1 MDKEEFTFNPKYI
14 NALNDLKD
22 KIYKWLQDNDKLAE
36 ETKIKNKVIGFLGEV
51 LVATEL
57 YNKFKEKLNEKGC
70 KWVGGQK
77 KWYDIQLEFKD
88 SSKPIKIQVKS
99 TTNSKEEFSI
109 LKLKLGNMKEKIEN
123 EIEEEYKQLP
133 DLLDFK
139 LPKSLQDKIDEE
151 VEKNEADFWILNDLS
166 GAKPQ
171 FFILKK
177 EEITQLLKDD
187 YRGYQLERKSKKRYN
202 YGINKDGV
210 LWFRIHTK
218 WDEKYFKNK
227 LNDSKNKWEKIYHM
241 LEKINRVSK

>member
-177 EEITQLLKDD
+177 EEIAQLLKDD

-202 YGINKDGV
+202 YGINKEGII
-210 LWFRIHTK
+210 WFRLHRK

-227 LNDSKNKWEKIYHM
+227 LNDSKYRWDKISSYA
-241 LEKINRVSK
+241 LKIKQ

>member
-177 EEITQLLKDD
+177 EEITQLLKMI

-227 LNDSKNKWEKIYHM
+227 LNDSKNKWEKIYPM

>member
-1 MDKEEFTFNPKYI
+1 MDEKGFTFNPEYI

-22 KIYKWLQDNDKLAE
+22 KIYKWLQDNDKLAKG
-36 ETKIKNKVIGFLGEV
+36 TKIKNKVIGFLGEV
-51 LVATEL
+51 LVVTKL
-57 YNKFKEKLNEKGC
+57 YYEFKDKLNEKEC

-77 KWYDIQLEFKD
+77 KGYDIKLEFKD

-99 TTNSKEEFSI
+99 TTNNKGEFSI
-109 LKLKLGNMKEKIEN
+109 LKLKLGDMKEKIKN
-123 EIEEEYKQLP
+123 EIEEEYKQRL

-166 GAKPQ
+166 GTEPQ

-177 EEITQLLKDD
+177 EEIAQLLKDD

-202 YGINKDGV
+202 YGINKEGII
-210 LWFRIHTK
+210 WFRLHRK

-227 LNDSKNKWEKIYHM
+227 LNDSKYRWDKISSYA
-241 LEKINRVSK
+241 LKIKQ